1 MLDATQ
7 QASRPKPTHHR
18 NCRVATQKFAPSRRS
33 ALAGLLSAAAAAGAA
48 AAQPSPP
55 PPRPPGGP
63 QAAPGANPPP
73 PPSPP
78 PPSAPQ
84 SLVTIQVPVSSS
96 MSLVHVGSSDSF
108 AITTE
113 GRQAATLLYEAL
125 EATDPAVMRDKAQ
138 QSSKIYDEIVP
149 RENYG
154 GEYTTLQWFDDYL
167 AADEKD
173 RPGFLTDPQVNF
185 FFQQFSA
192 DNYKLLKEYMNRKY
206 RLHDIGDEETKNG
219 QDRKVWLEDTI
230 LFENPRREAWERS
243 SELMRLLKIRP
254 GMKIADVG
262 SGPGYY
268 SLKFAKAVGPDG
280 HVYAI
285 DMVEQHLRWVES
297 AKVAMGV
304 TNVDTVETDGRSVGL
319 AGVLENVDGVF
330 LCSLYHN
337 MYAMSTAPERDAF
350 VQSIKQTMGPNGVLW
365 LADNGLVPPGVLPY
379 HGPYVAKELLIAQ
392 LLNYG
397 FELLEDHQFVP
408 QRYLLVLRNAPP
420 VAPDQPPPG
429 GVKHS

>member
-1 MLDATQ
+1 M
-7 QASRPKPTHHR
+7 P
-18 NCRVATQKFAPSRRS
+18 TQKFAPSRRS
-33 ALAGLLSAAAAAGAA
+33 ALAGLLSVAAAAGGAR
-48 AAQPSPP
+48 AQPAP

-63 QAAPGANPPP
+63 QAAPGATPPQ

-78 PPSAPQ
+78 PPGAPQ
-84 SLVTIQVPVSSS
+84 SLVTVNVPVTSS

-125 EATDPAVMRDKAQ
+125 EATDPAVMRDKAR

-167 AADEKD
+167 AADETD

-192 DNYKLLKEYMNRKY
+192 EDYKLLKEYLDRKY
-206 RLHDIGDEETKNG
+206 RLHDVGDEESKAG

-230 LFENPRREAWERS
+230 LFENPRREAWEHS
-243 SELMRLLKIRP
+243 SELLRLLNIRP

-262 SGPGYY
+262 SGPGYFTF
-268 SLKFAKAVGPDG
+268 KFARLVGPEG

-285 DMVEQHLRWVES
+285 DMVEQHLRWVEQ
-297 AKVAMGV
+297 AKVVMDLK
-304 TNVDTVETDGRSVGL
+304 NVDTVETDGRSVGL
-319 AGVLENVDGVF
+319 AGVLENVDAVF

-337 MYAMSTAPERDAF
+337 MYAMATAPERDAF
-350 VQSIKQTMGPNGVLW
+350 VQSIKETIGPNGVLW

-379 HGPYVAKELLIAQ
+379 HGPYVAKELLLAQ

-397 FELLEDHQFVP
+397 FELLEEHQFVP
-408 QRYLLVLRNAPP
+408 QRYLLVLRNTPP
-420 VAPDQPPPG
+420 TAPDQPSPEPAA
-429 GVKHS
+429 VKHS

>member
-1 MLDATQ
+1 V
-7 QASRPKPTHHR
+7 P
-18 NCRVATQKFAPSRRS
+18 TQKYAPSRRS
-33 ALAGLLSAAAAAGAA
+33 ALAGLLSAAAAASAA
-48 AAQPSPP
+48 RAQPAP
-55 PPRPPGGP
+55 PPRPPGGS
-63 QAAPGANPPP
+63 QTAPGATPPQ

-78 PPSAPQ
+78 PPGAPQ
-84 SLVTIQVPVSSS
+84 SLVTINVPVTSS
-96 MSLVHVGSSDSF
+96 MSLVHVGSNDSF

-125 EATDPAVMRDKAQ
+125 EATDPAVMRDKAR

-167 AADEKD
+167 AADESE
-173 RPGFLTDPQVNF
+173 RPAFLTDPQVNF

-192 DNYKLLKEYMNRKY
+192 DNFKLLKEYMDRKY
-206 RLHDIGDEETKNG
+206 RLHDVGDEESKAG

-243 SELMRLLKIRP
+243 SELLRLLNIRP

-262 SGPGYY
+262 SGPGYFTF
-268 SLKFAKAVGPDG
+268 KFARLVGPDG

-285 DMVEQHLRWVES
+285 DMVEQHLRWVEQ
-297 AKVAMGV
+297 AKAVV
-304 TNVDTVETDGRSVGL
+304 DVKNVDTVETDGHSVGL
-319 AGVLENVDGVF
+319 AGVLENVDAVF

-337 MYAMSTAPERDAF
+337 MYAMATAPERDAF
-350 VQSIKQTMGPNGVLW
+350 VQSIKQTIGPNGVLW

-420 VAPDQPPPG
+420 TAPDQPSPQPAA
-429 GVKHS
+429 VKHS

>member
-1 MLDATQ
+1 
-7 QASRPKPTHHR
+7 
-18 NCRVATQKFAPSRRS
+18 V
-33 ALAGLLSAAAAAGAA
+33 GLLSTAAMAGAA
-48 AAQPSPP
+48 AAQPAPP
-55 PPRPPGGP
+55 PPRPPAGQGG
-63 QAAPGANPPP
+63 QPGTPPPP

-78 PPSAPQ
+78 APMEPQ
-84 SLVTIQVPVSSS
+84 SRLTVQVPVSSS

-125 EATDPAVMRDKAQ
+125 EATDPAVMRDKAR
-138 QSSKIYDEIVP
+138 QSSKVYSEIVP

-173 RPGFLTDPQVNF
+173 RPDFLQDPQINF

-192 DNYKLLKEYMNRKY
+192 DNYKLLKEYMDRKY

-230 LFENPRREAWERS
+230 LFENPRREAWEHS

-268 SLKFAKAVGPDG
+268 SFKFAKAVGVDG
-280 HVYAI
+280 RVFAI
-285 DMVEQHLRWVES
+285 DMVEQHLRWVEQ

-304 TNVDTVETDGRSVGL
+304 KNVDTIETDGRSVGL
-319 AGVLENVDGVF
+319 AGVLDNVDAVF

-337 MYAMSTAPERDAF
+337 MYAMATAPERDAF
-350 VQSIKQTMGPNGVLW
+350 VSSIKQTLGPNGLLW
-365 LADNGLVPPGVLPY
+365 LADNGLVAPGVLPY

-397 FELLEDHQFVP
+397 FDLLEDHQFVP
-408 QRYLLVLRNAPP
+408 QRYLLVLRNSP
-420 VAPDQPPPG
+420 PPPG
-429 GVKHS
+429 QAPPQPAAAGEKHS

>member
-1 MLDATQ
+1 ME
-7 QASRPKPTHHR
+7 
-18 NCRVATQKFAPSRRS
+18 
-33 ALAGLLSAAAAAGAA
+33 
-48 AAQPSPP
+48 
-55 PPRPPGGP
+55 
-63 QAAPGANPPP
+63 
-73 PPSPP
+73 
-78 PPSAPQ
+78 PQ

-125 EATDPAVMRDKAQ
+125 EATDPAVMRDKAR
-138 QSSKIYDEIVP
+138 QSSAIYDQIVP

-173 RPGFLTDPQVNF
+173 RPNFLSDPQVNF

-230 LFENPRREAWERS
+230 LFENPRRQAWENS
-243 SELMRLLKIRP
+243 SELLRLLKIRP

-268 SLKFAKAVGPDG
+268 SFKFAKAVGPDG

-319 AGVLENVDGVF
+319 AGVLENVDAVF

-350 VQSIKQTMGPNGVLW
+350 VQSIKQTLGPNGVLW

-420 VAPDQPPPG
+420 PAPDQPAAPTPPAE
-429 GVKHS
+429 VKHS